1 MEADFP
7 FWLRA
12 SHLFNFVLLG
22 VLIRSGW
29 EILASLPRLWWRNDS
44 KPGTE
49 WLRFTRRKLP
59 KEEGVYTSLMD
70 ERSMSPLLALPGRE
84 NIGLGRH
91 WHGLGVL
98 LWVVNGL
105 FYVIMLF
112 ATGLVDEDRADVVEC
127 VSGSLGILQSV
138 CGLRSASA

>member
-1 MEADFP
+1 HGSRFP
-7 FWLRA
+7 LLATCLTPIQLRTPWHSDPEWMGNSCIA
-12 SHLFNFVLLG
+12 TQALVAQRFQ
-22 VLIRSGW
+22 
-29 EILASLPRLWWRNDS
+29 
-44 KPGTE
+44 PGTE

-91 WHGLGVL
+91 WHGIGVM

-112 ATGLVDEDRADVVEC
+112 ATGLWTRLVPTSWDVFPEE
-127 VSGSLGILQSV
+127 I
-138 CGLRSASA
+138 